1 MKSIYIQRKR
11 SKGFNL
17 QAQSPDGREVVS
29 CTRPSKFGNP
39 ITVSV
44 DEDNGTI
51 EVFCNGRH
59 VFADWLDVDDTQIG
73 LVVKFY
79 QKLIEKVDTF
89 TEADKERS
97 TLPVWHNTATIRH
110 HLTGKHLACWCAP
123 GAPCHVQDVL
133 LPIIN
138 GEEPRDYNV

>member
-29 CTRPSKFGNP
+29 CTRPGKFGNYF
-39 ITVSV
+39 I
-44 DEDNGTI
+44 
-51 EVFCNGRH
+51 
-59 VFADWLDVDDTQIG
+59 ADVDIVAG
-73 LVVKFY
+73 AY
-79 QKLIEKVDTF
+79 QVTMYDSPKSKEWFGSKLD
-89 TEADKERS
+89 ALKESINLYAR
-97 TLPVWHNTATIRH
+97 LWNTDHGKRAIRH
-110 HLTGKHLACWCAP
+110 HLSGKHLACWCAP